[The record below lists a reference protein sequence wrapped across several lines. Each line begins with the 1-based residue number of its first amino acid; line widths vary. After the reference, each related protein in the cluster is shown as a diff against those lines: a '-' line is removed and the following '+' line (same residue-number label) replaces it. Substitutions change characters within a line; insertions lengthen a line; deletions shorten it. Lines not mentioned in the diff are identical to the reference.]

1 MVIAT
6 FLTENKDLLALL
18 LAIYAAVLSTL
29 NFLSPRIKEWRDQRD
44 AIFQA
49 LQGDRKA
56 IASISLRVI
65 DGDWDSRLK
74 RDEKFRAKLLRS
86 LAMAVGLEGSDRGKA
101 YVLAALQ
108 HVASVDKRFQQ
119 EALTQL
125 QVITKTFEKYVET
138 GADPKFEED
147 RLAPV
152 LAIVQAV
159 SKPPQSS
166 V

>member
-1 MVIAT
+1 MSIAT

-65 DGDWDSRLK
+65 DGVWDTRLK
-74 RDEKFRAKLLRS
+74 RDEKFRVKLLRS

-108 HVASVDKRFQQ
+108 HVASMDKHFQQ
-119 EALTQL
+119 EAGSQLDIVAETFTQ
-125 QVITKTFEKYVET
+125 YVRT
-138 GADPKFEED
+138 GADPKFEVE

-152 LAIVQAV
+152 LRIAEAV
-159 SKPPQSS
+159 HSGTQ
-166 V
+166 